1 MIHRCMVY
9 FNATYVYDSKL
20 FQEIHGKRLK
30 LQAPHLQIDHPNF
43 VFFINLVI
51 LAFIDSNTSFI
62 WYSLGHTGKVF
73 GVKWSPYKDGLIA
86 TSSDDR

>member
-1 MIHRCMVY
+1 MNLII
-9 FNATYVYDSKL
+9 L
-20 FQEIHGKRLK
+20 
-30 LQAPHLQIDHPNF
+30 
-43 VFFINLVI
+43 VFIG
-51 LAFIDSNTSFI
+51 SNTSPFI